1 MTSKKLNRI
10 LIGGISL
17 LILVL
22 VASVYFG
29 MSTLESSAE
38 NLEEAKVQQEVTDSQ
53 ELALI
58 QAKADIDEYSELEEL
73 AQRIIP
79 QEKDQARTVREVLA
93 IAEEAGV
100 NLTTIAFPTSSLGA
114 EQAANQS
121 VVTQATPVEGIPD
134 LLELQMTLSV
144 SEEAQVTYG
153 QFIAFLEGLEQNRRT
168 SQVESV
174 SIIPNEDDRNR
185 LTFNIN
191 LAVYIK
197 P

>member
-1 MTSKKLNRI
+1 MTSKKLNRV
-10 LIGGISL
+10 LIGVISL
-17 LILVL
+17 LVLLL
-22 VASVYFG
+22 VASVYLG

-79 QEKDQARTVREVLA
+79 QEKDQARTVREVLV
-93 IAEEAGV
+93 IAEDAGV
-100 NLTTIAFPTSSLGA
+100 SLTTISFPSSSLGA

-134 LLELQMTLSV
+134 LLELQMSLSV
-144 SEEAQVTYG
+144 SEESQVTYG

-168 SQVESV
+168 SQMESV
-174 SIIPNEDDRNR
+174 TIIPDEDDRNR